1 MGSDGKRILLA
12 EDDRFLRKAC
22 EAGLRRRGLTVI
34 AAEDGEQ
41 ALALARSEKP
51 DLVLLDLLMPKLT
64 GLDVLQAL
72 RADDATRA
80 LRVLI
85 LSNSSR
91 DIDMQ
96 QAFALGI
103 VGYWI
108 KANLSLQQLVDQ
120 VEALLAPGD
129 VA

>member
-96 QAFALGI
+96 QAIALGI